1 MKRLPALMLSVFLL
15 TLLSLPSKAATST
28 GKVPSNGVK
37 ELPVYLAV
45 NAVDIVDVTIKWSPL
60 SYTYCSSGFVPED
73 GTTPP
78 MITVKNN
85 NPQNNIVFTPEFVPN
100 GPDGFES
107 KYFELY
113 FYQSEDEKPGEGT
126 DVKDHVING
135 KNSFSFYA
143 IPSGDPLDWSG
154 ASKNATQIG
163 NVKITISLDGTNP

>member
-15 TLLSLPSKAATST
+15 TLLSLPSKAATNT
-28 GKVPSNGVK
+28 EKVPSNGVK
-37 ELPVYLAV
+37 DLPVYLAV
-45 NAVDIVDVTIKWSPL
+45 NAVDIVDVTIRWSPL

-73 GTTPP
+73 GTTP
-78 MITVKNN
+78 MITVINN
-85 NPQNNIVFTPEFVPN
+85 NPQNNIVFTPEFVP
-100 GPDGFES
+100 DGIAS

-113 FYQSEDEKPGEGT
+113 FYQSEDEKLGEGT
-126 DVKDHVING
+126 DVKNQVING

-154 ASKNATQIG
+154 ASKNATPIG